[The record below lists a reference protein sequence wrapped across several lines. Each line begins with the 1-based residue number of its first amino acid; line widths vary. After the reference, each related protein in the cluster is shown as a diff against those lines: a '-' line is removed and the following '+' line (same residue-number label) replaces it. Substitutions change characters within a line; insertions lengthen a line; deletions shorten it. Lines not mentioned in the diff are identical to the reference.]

1 MTKYVVV
8 AVAAPTRSR
17 LNAAKTPMYRTT
29 DEILNHLLD
38 IYDAHQQLPVPRQQ
52 DPPQQS
58 YDERDKKPKTVQKRS
73 RR

>member
-1 MTKYVVV
+1 MMTKYVVV
-8 AVAAPTRSR
+8 AVSAATRSR
-17 LNAAKTPMYRTT
+17 LNAAKTPMYRTS

-38 IYDAHQQLPVPRQQ
+38 IYDSHRQLPVP

-58 YDERDKKPKTVQKRS
+58 YERDKKPKTVQKRS

>member
-8 AVAAPTRSR
+8 AVSAATRSR

-38 IYDAHQQLPVPRQQ
+38 IYDSHRQQ
-52 DPPQQS
+52 DLPQQS
-58 YDERDKKPKTVQKRS
+58 YERDKKPKTVQKRS

>member
-8 AVAAPTRSR
+8 AVTAPTRSR

-38 IYDAHQQLPVPRQQ
+38 IYEAHQQLPVPQ

-58 YDERDKKPKTVQKRS
+58 YDERVKKPKTVQKRS

>member
-8 AVAAPTRSR
+8 AVSAATRSR

-29 DEILNHLLD
+29 NEILNHLLD
-38 IYDAHQQLPVPRQQ
+38 IYDAHRQQ

-58 YDERDKKPKTVQKRS
+58 YDERVKKPKTVQKRS

>member
-8 AVAAPTRSR
+8 AVSAATRSR

-29 DEILNHLLD
+29 NEILNHLLD
-38 IYDAHQQLPVPRQQ
+38 IYDAHRQQ

-58 YDERDKKPKTVQKRS
+58 YDERVKTVQKRS